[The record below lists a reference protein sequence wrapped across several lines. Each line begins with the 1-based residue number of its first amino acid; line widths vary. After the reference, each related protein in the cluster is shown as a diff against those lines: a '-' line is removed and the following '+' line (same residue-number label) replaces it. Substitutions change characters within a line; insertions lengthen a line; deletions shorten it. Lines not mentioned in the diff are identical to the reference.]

1 MSKSGGKSDGKMTT
15 GAASR
20 IQSASAKNPS
30 SRTAKSGF
38 ASRAQSSAAK
48 GAGGKVSG
56 KK

>member
-1 MSKSGGKSDGKMTT
+1 MSKSGGKAGGKMTT

-30 SRTAKSGF
+30 SNSAKSGF
-38 ASRAQSSAAK
+38 AARAQFSAAK